1 MTEILDEKLA
11 YQLLP
16 PRNKKSHKAMYG
28 HVLIIGGGLG
38 MPGAAILAA
47 TAAFR
52 VGAGCVSIA
61 TRPEYAMQ
69 SAANLPEAMIHGITS
84 ANDLDALLSK
94 ATLCILGPGLGEDEW
109 AQQLFSK
116 TVSTSRPLVVDA
128 SALRLLAKAKI
139 HQSNWILTPHPGE
152 AAALLDCSQ
161 IDVQHDR
168 HASLKRLQ
176 ADYGGTVVLK
186 GSGTL
191 IIDEKHLVS
200 ECVAGNPGMATA
212 GMGDVLS
219 GVIGGLLAQGLAA
232 QDAAR
237 LGVWLHATAGDLAAQ
252 QHGERGIL
260 SSDLMPFLHQ
270 LSNPMNRT

>member
-1 MTEILDEKLA
+1 MTETLGEQLA

-16 PRNKKSHKAMYG
+16 LRNKNGHKAMYG

-61 TRPEYAMQ
+61 TWPEYAKQ
-69 SAANLPEAMIHGITS
+69 SLANLPEAMIHGITS

-116 TVSTSRPLVVDA
+116 IISTSLPLVVDA
-128 SALRLLAKAKI
+128 SALRLLAKTKI
-139 HQSNWILTPHPGE
+139 HRSHWVLTPHPGE
-152 AAALLDCSQ
+152 AAALLGCSQ
-161 IDVQHDR
+161 TEVQHDR
-168 HASLKRLQ
+168 HASAKRLQ
-176 ADYGGTVVLK
+176 SLYGGTIVLK
-186 GSGTL
+186 GFGTL
-191 IIDEKHLVS
+191 VIDEKHLIS
-200 ECVAGNPGMATA
+200 QCSAGNPGMATA

-219 GVIGGLLAQGLAA
+219 GVIGGLLAQGIAA
-232 QDAAR
+232 KDAAR

-252 QHGERGIL
+252 QHGERGMI

-270 LSNPMNRT
+270 LSNPLNRT